1 MSDCGILVGYDG
13 SAASEDALAWAAR
26 EALARGAA
34 LTVCLAQVPRF
45 PPPSAEHDSGDDPE
59 GGARHLL
66 ERAVRR
72 ARDLMPAGDVRPLLA
87 NGPATAVLCKHC
99 ATADMVV
106 VGSRGGGGLPELPI
120 GSVGL
125 QVAAHAP
132 GRVVVIRGH
141 WRNLPGQ
148 PGPVV
153 VGTEGSAASKAAVTF
168 ALEEASLIKL
178 TCWQVCALADA
189 PGALGGPR
197 RHQGRIRSAD
207 VEHAAEAGSDGA
219 TAYLRRL
226 GPARAAGGGRRGP
239 AARCRRPRA
248 RWPARY
254 AAGLG
259 RPGDGLLCA
268 LPGRSGARRVDAA
281 GLRPGNEMPAAARAE

>member
-1 MSDCGILVGYDG
+1 MSERGILVGYDG

-26 EALARGAA
+26 EALARGTA

-45 PPPSAEHDSGDDPE
+45 PPSSGEQDSGDDPE

-66 ERAVRR
+66 ERALRR
-72 ARDLMPAGDVRPLLA
+72 AQDLMPGGDVRPLLA
-87 NGPATAVLCKHC
+87 DGQATAVLCKHC
-99 ATADMVV
+99 PTADMVV

-141 WRNLPGQ
+141 WRHLPGQ

-168 ALEEASLIKL
+168 ALEEASLRGTDL
-178 TCWQVCALADA
+178 LAVCALADA
-189 PGALGGPR
+189 PGAVGGAGAIRDDFDQLMSSLRERSAVTVR
-197 RHQGRIRSAD
+197 RHICDGSAR
-207 VEHAAEAGSDGA
+207 HALLEA
-219 TAYLRRL
+219 
-226 GPARAAGGGRRGP
+226 AAG
-239 AARCRRPRA
+239 AQM
-248 RWPARY
+248 
-254 AAGLG
+254 LVV
-259 RPGDGLLCA
+259 
-268 LPGRSGARRVDAA
+268 GARGRG
-281 GLRPGNEMPAAARAE
+281 GLRGMPLGSVALAMVCYAPCPVGVVHAE

>member
-168 ALEEASLIKL
+168 ALEEASLRGTDL
-178 TCWQVCALADA
+178 LAVCALADA
-189 PGALGGPR
+189 PGALGGAGAIRDEFDQLMSSMRQRPAVTVR
-197 RHQGRIRSAD
+197 RHICDGSAR
-207 VEHAAEAGSDGA
+207 HALLEA
-219 TAYLRRL
+219 
-226 GPARAAGGGRRGP
+226 AAG
-239 AARCRRPRA
+239 AQ
-248 RWPARY
+248 
-254 AAGLG
+254 
-259 RPGDGLLCA
+259 LLVV
-268 LPGRSGARRVDAA
+268 GARGRG
-281 GLRPGNEMPAAARAE
+281 GLRGMPLGSVALAMVCYAPCPVGVVHAE